1 MIRIWEKKALNQQR
15 KKKGIKK
22 KKSSRRPVPTS
33 NTAPVHRATGNFSPP
48 PPRWAEE
55 LPPEP
60 SRGGLRSTA
69 RAAVAVGTPRD
80 ETTQITAASCA
91 HRVYPGYLIHPNE
104 EIALPLL
111 QFNGVFTKW
120 SLIFEHLR
128 KSFND
133 IITIRFT
140 GTAEGSKQTKY
151 NRSR

>member
-1 MIRIWEKKALNQQR
+1 M
-15 KKKGIKK
+15 
-22 KKSSRRPVPTS
+22 PTS

-60 SRGGLRSTA
+60 SRGGLHSTT
-69 RAAVAVGTPRD
+69 RAAVAVGTPQD
-80 ETTQITAASCA
+80 KTAQLTAASYA
-91 HRVYPGYLIHPNE
+91 YWVYPGYLIHPNK

-111 QFNGVFTKW
+111 QFYGVFTKW
-120 SLIFEHLR
+120 SLIFAHLR

-140 GTAEGSKQTKY
+140 GTAEGSKQNEY